1 MSRSQR
7 SVSATHHHSTPLT
20 PAGQRL
26 CPLAPGSVLP
36 GSGALLTQAHAPG
49 GTRPPQVFYS
59 WITGEGLGVD
69 AEGVRRGRDPALLSL
84 LLLPRHEPCAST
96 FALGVA
102 VLDGQDTF
110 QHLYNLYSSPAQPLE
125 ILTTGKGLLF
135 KISPL
140 CWQYQ
145 QLIPRLPIEHLA
157 YTLLLH
163 LPRYGEKKISKS
175 LSFSSILLKFVVKME
190 ESLKFTLGSSIQ
202 KHKALCFRV
211 HAMVWTPSCQSILW
225 ITEVWHLKI

>member
-1 MSRSQR
+1 MGKDSALSLLA
-7 SVSATHHHSTPLT
+7 VS
-20 PAGQRL
+20 
-26 CPLAPGSVLP
+26 CP
-36 GSGALLTQAHAPG
+36 GSGALLMQAQAPWGHAPSSSIL
-49 GTRPPQVFYS
+49 RPGHWWRARS
-59 WITGEGLGVD
+59 GCWKWE
-69 AEGVRRGRDPALLSL
+69 ERKRRDPALLSL
-84 LLLPRHEPCAST
+84 LLLPWHEPCAST
-96 FALGVA
+96 FALGFA

-163 LPRYGEKKISKS
+163 LPRYGEKKN
-175 LSFSSILLKFVVKME
+175 
-190 ESLKFTLGSSIQ
+190 
-202 KHKALCFRV
+202 
-211 HAMVWTPSCQSILW
+211 
-225 ITEVWHLKI
+225 LKIP